1 MKEIFKE
8 NRKKLIDELSLFIL
22 LAKNNFVLVNINLSR
37 FFPIPWIPWFRF
49 DQIFTRLEFFF
60 FSGSLL
66 CANLRFKI
74 AQFFFLYSQL
84 YFDPEKYLSLD
95 TRKVAINRGWRSKIR
110 LSSTS
115 GLFALIASRSSL
127 TPSTCWSDW
136 SLDTEMSLGL
146 GSIIFSSLDV
156 MAMCTKLN
164 RPWWCAAATFY
175 VNPWQGEEVAYQSF
189 LARG

>member
-1 MKEIFKE
+1 MDSMISIWPDFHSARIFFAFPDLCFAR
-8 NRKKLIDELSLFIL
+8 NCVLKLH
-22 LAKNNFVLVNINLSR
+22 K
-37 FFPIPWIPWFRF
+37 
-49 DQIFTRLEFFF
+49 
-60 FSGSLL
+60 
-66 CANLRFKI
+66 
-74 AQFFFLYSQL
+74 FFLYSRL

-136 SLDTEMSLGL
+136 SLDTEISLGL